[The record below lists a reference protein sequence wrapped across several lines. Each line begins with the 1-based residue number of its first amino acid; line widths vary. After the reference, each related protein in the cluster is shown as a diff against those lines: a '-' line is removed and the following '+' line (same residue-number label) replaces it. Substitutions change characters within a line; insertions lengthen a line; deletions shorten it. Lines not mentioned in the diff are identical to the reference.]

1 MATKMRPE
9 APEYLTVVTTEQL
22 AEMVESDTEPT
33 RGLDTI
39 LKRRH
44 DRLARG

>member
-1 MATKMRPE
+1 MATKMKPE
-9 APEYLTVVTTEQL
+9 SAGYVTVVTTEQL
-22 AEMVESDTEPT
+22 AEMVKSDTEPT
-33 RGLDTI
+33 RGLDAI